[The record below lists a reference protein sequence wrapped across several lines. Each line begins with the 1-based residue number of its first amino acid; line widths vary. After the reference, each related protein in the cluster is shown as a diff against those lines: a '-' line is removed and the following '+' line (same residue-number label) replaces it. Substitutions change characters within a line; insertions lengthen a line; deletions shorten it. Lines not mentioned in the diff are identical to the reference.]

1 MNISLTRELEQFV
14 SHKVD
19 SGMYHTASE
28 VVREGLRLLKER
40 DELHQSKLSE
50 LQKDISIGID
60 QADRGQTQPFN
71 EDTTARVKSRGRKHL
86 AAENGSEPA

>member
-50 LQKDISIGID
+50 LQRDITVGIE
-60 QADRGQTQPFN
+60 QADRGETQPFN
-71 EDTTARVKSRGRKHL
+71 EDTTARIKARGRKQL
-86 AAENGSEPA
+86 PGENGSEPA